1 MHRIKGVL
9 AHLAR
14 ARHWQCRGERFES
27 AILHIVIRLLRY
39 NSLFPGKTGFLFF
52 YGVSKEI
59 IQSNRGNHI
68 VSVECG
74 LQLFCCTVHRV
85 VLYLYVYHAFV
96 RIRQNHMDSLHLV
109 VCDFPC
115 IFQPLSPRNGS
126 FWGRGVEESFIVIS
140 DYEINPSVLR
150 TPPLY
155 FAAQNTGEEV

>member
-1 MHRIKGVL
+1 MWL
-9 AHLAR
+9 AT
-14 ARHWQCRGERFES
+14 
-27 AILHIVIRLLRY
+27 IV
-39 NSLFPGKTGFLFF
+39 
-52 YGVSKEI
+52 
-59 IQSNRGNHI
+59 
-68 VSVECG
+68 C
-74 LQLFCCTVHRV
+74 FCCTVHRV

-155 FAAQNTGEEV
+155 FAAQNTGEESTFLFSEYREEGDSFSFIVWHFHVASRNYPTFFPAVSRNITGHGKGGG

>member
-1 MHRIKGVL
+1 MWL
-9 AHLAR
+9 AT
-14 ARHWQCRGERFES
+14 
-27 AILHIVIRLLRY
+27 IV
-39 NSLFPGKTGFLFF
+39 
-52 YGVSKEI
+52 
-59 IQSNRGNHI
+59 
-68 VSVECG
+68 C
-74 LQLFCCTVHRV
+74 FCCTVHRV

-155 FAAQNTGEEV
+155 FAAQNTPQCCGTRQGERVILGLLLLQPMFSTPLFFNPSVTACHLPYMSSPHRGGG